1 MACHGKSNMLAVW
14 LSCSATMTYDGVLYY
29 TLPHRMSWLA
39 LRMSFGIAAGQS
51 FCILFSLVL
60 IERKAPAISF
70 KKIKS

>member
-1 MACHGKSNMLAVW
+1 
-14 LSCSATMTYDGVLYY
+14 MTYGGVLYY
-29 TLPHRMSWLA
+29 TLPRHMSWLA
-39 LRMSFGIAAGQS
+39 FRMSFGIAAGQS